1 MYDTKTIEKARKD
14 FRVFL
19 FLMWRHLGLPDPT
32 PVQYDIAS
40 YLQNGPKR
48 KCILAFRGVG
58 KSWICAAYVLW
69 KLWNN
74 RDWKNLVVSASKDRA
89 DAFSIFTK
97 RVLMDWDL
105 LAELRPKEGQ
115 RDSVIAFDVGGAKP
129 DQSPSVKSIGITG
142 QLTGSRANTIV
153 SDDVEVLNNSA
164 TADMR
169 DKLKERTK
177 EYSAI
182 IKPDQDGVEESEIIY
197 LGTPQTEDSIYN
209 HLPETFDIRIWPARV
224 PTAKEK
230 EYYGNRLAPMI
241 AKMTN
246 YGETTDPQRFDDTD
260 LLMREAEYGKA
271 GFTLQFMLN
280 TQLSDH
286 QKYPLKIRDLIV
298 TDTSPFRAPMSIE
311 WMPDYKKEMK
321 HLPNL
326 AMTGDRFFNYA
337 SMSEEFAEYTGAV
350 MSIDPSGRGKDET
363 GYAVVKMLN
372 GFLWVRRAGG
382 LPGGYDPDTLKALSA
397 IAAEEKVNHV
407 IIEANFGDGMFS
419 ELLKPVLSRVHP
431 CAIEEVKHSTQKERR
446 IIETLEPLLNTH
458 RLVIDQKVIQTDYE
472 TANQYEGDSKFTK
485 SLVYQLTRI
494 CFDKGAL
501 KHDDRLDALAIACAY
516 WKDAVAQDADKGI
529 LRAKE
534 RALQKELSS
543 FLKHAGASVGGLS
556 GPLGGIRDH
565 RAGNL
570 RRGGGARILR

>member
-1 MYDTKTIEKARKD
+1 MYDTKTITKARSD

-19 FLMWRHLGLPDPT
+19 FLMWRFLGLPDPT
-32 PVQYDIAS
+32 PVQYDIAH
-40 YLQNGPKR
+40 YLQHGPKR

-58 KSWICAAYVLW
+58 KSWITSAYILW

-89 DAFSIFTK
+89 DAFSVFTK
-97 RVLMDWDL
+97 RLIMDWPL
-105 LAELRPKEGQ
+105 LSDMIPKDNQ
-115 RDSVIAFDVGGAKP
+115 RDSVVSFDVGGAKP

-169 DKLKERTK
+169 DKLKERIK

-182 IKPDQDGVEESEIIY
+182 IKPDQDGVENSEIIY

-224 PTAKEK
+224 PSEKER

-241 AKMTN
+241 VKMRN
-246 YGETTDPQRFDDTD
+246 YGGTTDPQRFSDMD
-260 LLMREAEYGKA
+260 LLMRDAEYGKA

-286 QKYPLKIRDLIV
+286 QRYPLKIRDLIV
-298 TDTSPFRAPMSIE
+298 TDVAPFRAPMTIE

-326 AMTGDRFFNYA
+326 AMTGDRFFNCA
-337 SMSEEFAEYTGAV
+337 STSEEFADYTGSV

-372 GFLWVRRAGG
+372 GNLWVRRAGG
-382 LPGGYDPDTLKALSA
+382 LPGGYDPDTLKALA
-397 IAAEEKVNHV
+397 MIAAQEKVNYV
-407 IIEANFGDGMFS
+407 VIEANFGDGMFT
-419 ELLKPVLSRVHP
+419 ELFKPVLNKVHL
-431 CAIEEVKHSTQKERR
+431 CAIEEVKHSQQKERR

-458 RLVIDQKVIQTDYE
+458 RLIFDQKVIEDDYD
-472 TANQYEGDSKFTK
+472 TANKYDGDSKFTK
-485 SLVYQLTRI
+485 SLVYQMTRV

-516 WKDAVAQDADKGI
+516 WKDAVAQDDEKGLGK
-529 LRAKE
+529 LRERLLLKE
-534 RALQKELSS
+534 LQK
-543 FLKHAGASVGGLS
+543 GLTHMTGRPTPPA
-556 GPLGGIRDH
+556 GPLGGVKTH

-570 RRGGGARILR
+570 LRSGGARVLR

>member
-1 MYDTKTIEKARKD
+1 MYDTKTIEKARSD

-19 FLMWRHLGLPDPT
+19 FLMWRFLGLPDPT
-32 PVQYDIAS
+32 PVQYDIAQ
-40 YLQNGPKR
+40 YLQHGPKR

-58 KSWICAAYVLW
+58 KSWITSAYVLW

-74 RDWKNLVVSASKDRA
+74 RDWKNLIVSATKDRA

-97 RVLMDWDL
+97 RLIMEWPL
-105 LAELRPKEGQ
+105 LAEMKPREGQ
-115 RDSVIAFDVGGAKP
+115 RDSVIAFDVNGASP

-142 QLTGSRANTIV
+142 QLTGSRADTII

-182 IKPDQDGVEESEIIY
+182 IKPHEEAEIIY

-209 HLPETFDIRIWPARV
+209 HLPGTFDIRIWPARV
-224 PTAKEK
+224 PTEKER

-241 AKMTN
+241 LKMKD
-246 YGETTDPQRFDDTD
+246 YGKTTDPQRFDDAD

-286 QKYPLKIRDLIV
+286 QKYPLKVRDLVIM
-298 TDTSPFRAPMSIE
+298 DTSPFRAPMAVE
-311 WMPDYKKEMK
+311 WMPDYKREAK

-326 AMTGDRFFNYA
+326 AMTGDRFYNYA
-337 SMSEEFAEYTGAV
+337 SMSDEFAEYTGAV
-350 MSIDPSGRGKDET
+350 MAIDPSGRGKDET

-372 GFLWVRRAGG
+372 GFLWVRRCGG
-382 LPGGYDPDTLKALSA
+382 LPGGYEPETLKALA
-397 IAAEEKVNHV
+397 TIAAEEKVNQV
-407 IIEANFGDGMFS
+407 IIEANFGDGMFT
-419 ELLKPVLSRVHP
+419 ELIKPVLTRVHP
-431 CAIEEVKHSTQKERR
+431 CAIEEVKHSQQKERR
-446 IIETLEPLLNTH
+446 IIETIEPLMQLH
-458 RLVIDQKVIQTDYE
+458 KLIVDQKVIQQDYE

-485 SLVYQLTRI
+485 SLVYQMTRV

-516 WKDAVAQDADKGI
+516 WVQAVAQDADKGI
-529 LRAKE
+529 KTARQK
-534 RALQKELSS
+534 ALEAD
-543 FLKHAGASVGGLS
+543 LKRHMQHA
-556 GPLGGIRDH
+556 LGGKPLIQPGILGRSQ
-565 RAGNL
+565 RL
-570 RRGGGARILR
+570 VGGGARMR

>member
-1 MYDTKTIEKARKD
+1 MYDTKTVAKARKD

-32 PVQYDIAS
+32 PIQYDLAS

-105 LAELRPKEGQ
+105 LADLRPTEGQ

-169 DKLKERTK
+169 DKLKERIK

-197 LGTPQTEDSIYN
+197 LGTPQTEDSIYS

-224 PTAKEK
+224 PSEKER
-230 EYYGNRLAPMI
+230 EYYGKRLAPMI
-241 AKMTN
+241 AKMKNHGQTS
-246 YGETTDPQRFDDTD
+246 DPQRFTDED
-260 LLMREAEYGKA
+260 LLTREMEYGRA
-271 GFTLQFMLN
+271 GFTLQFMLT

-286 QKYPLKIRDLIV
+286 QKYPLKVRDLIV
-298 TDTSPFRAPMSIE
+298 TDTSPFRAPMAIE
-311 WMPDYKKEMK
+311 WLPDYKKEMK

-326 AMTGDRFFNYA
+326 AMTGDRFFNHA
-337 SMSEEFAEYTGAV
+337 STSDEFAEYTGSV

-372 GFLWVRRAGG
+372 GYLWVRRCGG
-382 LPGGYDPDTLKALSA
+382 LPGGYEPDTLKALAA

-407 IIEANFGDGMFS
+407 IIEANFGDGMFT
-419 ELLKPVLSRVHP
+419 ELLKPVLTKVHP
-431 CAIEEVKHSTQKERR
+431 CAIEEVKHSQQKERR
-446 IIETLEPLLNTH
+446 IIETLEPLIGQH
-458 RLVIDQKVIQTDYE
+458 RLVVDQKVIQTDYE
-472 TANQYEGDSKFTK
+472 TANQYEGDNKFTK
-485 SLVYQLTRI
+485 SLIYQLTRV
-494 CFDKGAL
+494 CSDKGAL

-516 WKDAVAQDADKGI
+516 WKDSVAQDADKGI
-529 LRAKE
+529 RKAKDE
-534 RALQKELSS
+534 AMNKELRKY
-543 FLKHAGASVGGLS
+543 LANAIGAPLPLLGT
-556 GPLGGIRDH
+556 LGGVKTH
-565 RAGNL
+565 RSGSLL
-570 RRGGGARILR
+570 RTGGARIIR